1 MNNQYIYFPNLDLD
15 LFLIKEIVIKNLNLS
30 IPTLASHQRL
40 VDNEPYLISVRKKYP
55 FLNRMYN
62 IYPTPANHKTPIHIC
77 PERGC
82 AINIPIEYTEDS
94 HTVFYKIT
102 GEQNLIRN
110 QERIYDV
117 IPGEVVELFRY
128 TLDRPTLMNTK
139 IPHGVFTGPLRTR
152 IIMSWSITDDYET
165 TKQLLSIY

>member
-30 IPTLASHQRL
+30 
-40 VDNEPYLISVRKKYP
+40 
-55 FLNRMYN
+55 
-62 IYPTPANHKTPIHIC
+62 
-77 PERGC
+77 
-82 AINIPIEYTEDS
+82 
-94 HTVFYKIT
+94 
-102 GEQNLIRN
+102 
-110 QERIYDV
+110 
-117 IPGEVVELFRY
+117 
-128 TLDRPTLMNTK
+128 